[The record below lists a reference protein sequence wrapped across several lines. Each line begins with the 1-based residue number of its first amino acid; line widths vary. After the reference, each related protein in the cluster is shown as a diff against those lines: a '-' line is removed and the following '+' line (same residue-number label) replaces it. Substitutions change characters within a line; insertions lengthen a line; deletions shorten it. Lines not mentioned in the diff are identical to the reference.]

1 MKIPLIATEQYPEK
15 LGNTV
20 KELDVKHASGL
31 YGKSQFSMMTPE
43 VTAKIKELYG
53 NEQLQSV
60 VLFGIEV
67 GCMVELLIDR
77 LLIWIFCRHMSV

>member
-20 KELDVKHASGL
+20 KELDVKHASGM
-31 YGKSQFSMMTPE
+31 YAKSQFSMITPE
-43 VTAKIKELYG
+43 VSAKIKELYG
-53 NEQLQSV
+53 DQLESV

-67 GCMVELLIDR
+67 HH
-77 LLIWIFCRHMSV
+77 FPKF

>member
-43 VTAKIKELYG
+43 VSAKIKELYG
-53 NEQLQSV
+53 TDQLQSV

-67 GCMVELLIDR
+67 SR
-77 LLIWIFCRHMSV
+77 SHR

>member
-20 KELDVKHASGL
+20 KELDVKHASGI
-31 YGKSQFSMMTPE
+31 YGKSLFSMMTPE
-43 VTAKIKELYG
+43 VNAKIKELYCTD
-53 NEQLQSV
+53 QLESV

-67 GCMVELLIDR
+67 G
-77 LLIWIFCRHMSV
+77 

>member
-20 KELDVKHASGL
+20 KELDVKHASGM

-43 VTAKIKELYG
+43 VNAKIKELFG
-53 NEQLQSV
+53 TNELQSV

-67 GCMVELLIDR
+67 GRIVKFVD
-77 LLIWIFCRHMSV
+77 